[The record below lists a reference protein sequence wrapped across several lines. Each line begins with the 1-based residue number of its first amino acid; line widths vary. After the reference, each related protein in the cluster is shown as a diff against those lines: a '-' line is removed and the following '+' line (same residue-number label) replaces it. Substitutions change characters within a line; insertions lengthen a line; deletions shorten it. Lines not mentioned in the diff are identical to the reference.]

1 MFNIYDEL
9 RNGASAEALVEQF
22 TKQLNEAEARIKEE
36 EEAARR
42 EAEAKAS
49 NDAKAADF
57 AHAVEVFCTALQT
70 HYPDFATDEAL
81 SDADYNEVA
90 QMIIGLLDIEAL
102 RFKVVKP
109 KKTKAK
115 VETKKAQP
123 AKSTDDIFADFFK
136 SFGF

>member
-9 RNGASAEALVEQF
+9 RNGASAESLVAQF
-22 TKQLNEAEARIKEE
+22 TEQLNEAEARIKEE

-42 EAEAKAS
+42 EAEAQAS
-49 NDAKAADF
+49 NDAKVADF

-70 HYPDFATDEAL
+70 HYPEFAADEVM
-81 SDADYNEVA
+81 SDADYDEVA
-90 QMIIGLLDIEAL
+90 HMIIGLLDIEAL
-102 RFKVVKP
+102 RFKVLKP
-109 KKTKAK
+109 KQAK
-115 VETKKAQP
+115 VEAKKPQV

>member
-9 RNGASAEALVEQF
+9 RNGASAESLVAQF
-22 TKQLNEAEARIKEE
+22 TEQLNEAEARIKEE

-42 EAEAKAS
+42 EAEAQAS
-49 NDAKAADF
+49 NDAKTADF

-90 QMIIGLLDIEAL
+90 QMITGLLDIEAL
-102 RFKVVKP
+102 RFKVLKP
-109 KKTKAK
+109 KKVK
-115 VETKKAQP
+115 VEAKKPQAT
-123 AKSTDDIFADFFK
+123 KSTDDIFADFFK

>member
-9 RNGASAEALVEQF
+9 RNGTSAEELAKAF
-22 TKQLNEAEARIKEE
+22 TEQLNEAEARIKAE

-42 EAEAKAS
+42 EAEAQAS
-49 NDAKAADF
+49 NDVKVADF
-57 AHAVEVFCTALQT
+57 AHAVKVFCTALQT
-70 HYPDFATDEAL
+70 HYPDFETNEAL
-81 SDADYNEVA
+81 SDADYEEVA
-90 QMIIGLLDIEAL
+90 QMITGLLDIEAM
-102 RFKVVKP
+102 RFKVLKP

-115 VETKKAQP
+115 VEAKKPQA